1 MKKIYYILLLIV
13 VSCYDDDNELIISEN
28 VSHNTSELTTMV
40 KSMSLHNASFDNVVD
55 NTSCFSLDF
64 PYQLNVNSEL
74 KNISSVNDLSEV
86 SEEDDV
92 EIVFPININ
101 FYNYELHEAIN
112 QTDFNLVK
120 NVCAEDFNITS
131 HACLDFQ
138 YPIEIKE
145 FNDLTE
151 SFETFQLNN
160 DKEVYLHFDNLHDN
174 DVYEIEYPIFLIGSN
189 SDPLRIDSNVDFMDV
204 FNSTLQSCN

>member
-1 MKKIYYILLLIV
+1 MNKIYYILLLITFG
-13 VSCYDDDNELIISEN
+13 CYDDDNELIISEN

-55 NTSCFSLDF
+55 NTSCFSLEF
-64 PYQLNVNSEL
+64 PYQVNVNSEL

-92 EIVFPININ
+92 EIIFPVNIN

-120 NVCAEDFNITS
+120 NVCAEDFNLTS
-131 HACLDFQ
+131 HPCLDFQ
-138 YPIEIKE
+138 YPIVIKE
-145 FNDLTE
+145 YNNLTE
-151 SFETFQLNN
+151 NFESFQLNN
-160 DKEVYLHFDNLHDN
+160 DKEVYLHFNNLHDN
-174 DVYEIEYPIFLIGSN
+174 DIYEIEFPIFLVDSN
-189 SDPLRIDSNVDFMDV
+189 SNSLRIDSNVDFMV
-204 FNSTLQSCN
+204 AFNSTLLSCN